1 MRSDEFVRNG
11 EIKTQ
16 TINDDKATLSLFS
29 HCRFNCSV
37 CKFLTVNHLN
47 LPNLGLKSMSM
58 AESLELYDKFNLA
71 RGVDM
76 ITVIDCGSN

>member
-1 MRSDEFVRNG
+1 MM
-11 EIKTQ
+11 IKR
-16 TINDDKATLSLFS
+16 
-29 HCRFNCSV
+29 HCPCLVTVDSTV
-37 CKFLTVNHLN
+37 QCKFLTVNHLN